1 MKTMTCAQMGGMCDE
16 KIKGSTPDEMI
27 TCGMAHLEAKHP
39 EMAQTIKSLSKDDPM
54 LISWNSKFLKDF
66 HSTPHD
72 AL

>member
-1 MKTMTCAQMGGMCDE
+1 MTCSQMGGMCE
-16 KIKGSTPDEMI
+16 AKIRGGTADEMI
-27 TCGMAHLEAKHP
+27 AGGMAHLEAEHP
-39 EMAQTIKSLSKDDPM
+39 EMAQTIKSLAKDDPM